1 MSVSTIIS
9 LDATTRQETGKNV
22 ARRFRAAGLIPVT
35 VYGGGQ
41 EPAKSTVAKR
51 ELAALIRR
59 HGRSKIITL
68 NLDGKPVT
76 VKIAQ
81 LQLDPVR
88 DTVIHADFMRL
99 LMTEKASFTVPL
111 KIVGE
116 PEGVKN
122 SGGVMDVVLHHLE
135 IRCLPG
141 DLPESIEVDVT
152 SLGIGDHLNV
162 GQIKANEKVEILNDA
177 EVVVATVIAPRTGEE
192 PTASEAPA
200 EPEVIKKG
208 KAEES
213 EA

>member
-99 LMTEKASFTVPL
+99 LMTEKSNFTVPL